1 MKYCNSVIDSFD
13 DSLKSVNKNI
23 MQNNEISLEEKNKI
37 MRDFVLKMHEVYQKK
52 DNELQKAFTFK
63 TKCIVKF
70 VDMMKKWIDN
80 WTLKQE
86 YLVNLRK

>member
-1 MKYCNSVIDSFD
+1 
-13 DSLKSVNKNI
+13 
-23 MQNNEISLEEKNKI
+23 MQNNEIGLEEKNKI
-37 MRDFVLKMHEVYQKK
+37 MRYFVLKMHEVYQKK

-63 TKCIVKF
+63 TKCIIKF